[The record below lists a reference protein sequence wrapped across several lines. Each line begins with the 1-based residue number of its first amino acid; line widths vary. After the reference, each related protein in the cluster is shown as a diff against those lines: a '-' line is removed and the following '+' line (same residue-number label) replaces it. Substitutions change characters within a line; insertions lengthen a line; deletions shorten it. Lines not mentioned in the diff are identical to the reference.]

1 MLGRFLGIFPRD
13 AQHGA
18 TSETG
23 SRDTGILPHPGDR
36 REGGSGSRKGHS
48 AEGLEALHIQCET
61 SSHRHPQSLW
71 KQMALPQ
78 GRVLA
83 QGTLF

>member
-1 MLGRFLGIFPRD
+1 MELH
-13 AQHGA
+13 QQQ
-18 TSETG
+18 G
-23 SRDTGILPHPGDR
+23 SGVVGSCTHPEEK
-36 REGGSGSRKGHS
+36 REGGSGSRMGSRKGHS
-48 AEGLEALHIQCET
+48 AEGLDPLHIQCET
-61 SSHRHPQSLW
+61 SSHRHLQSLW